1 MSDST
6 TYNLLRGT
14 TGKVYSATLPSNAIY
29 KNIVEFVLDAPH
41 ASGDAFTLS
50 FDVRLSA
57 PGLLYAYLYNPKGN
71 THKTVSINGTF
82 MYGRSIDDGCA
93 KYEAGPEWRHVAIT
107 WEYVEAPVQP
117 VDRIII
123 ARMFGSETAVGT
135 TVEVRNVMLVRGD
148 TPRAWAPAEGEELAG
163 GGGAQMSANLMD
175 GITPMLMHGTTES
188 DGVWHNAGR
197 TSTDGHVDWLLW
209 DLVGQSALAT
219 NQTFRVGLSVK
230 GATANSKYLR
240 PTIGYKDAAG
250 HRNWAVPA
258 PLFVGTSWE
267 RLECTI
273 VIPSGMTPF
282 AFYVA
287 AYGICPETWMTYPT
301 LSYGAAPIV
310 LASAEHT
317 CGGIVRVPLSVCD
330 GIVSMHVSAC
340 QLSTVISTSIN

>member
-1 MSDST
+1 
-6 TYNLLRGT
+6 
-14 TGKVYSATLPSNAIY
+14 
-29 KNIVEFVLDAPH
+29 
-41 ASGDAFTLS
+41 
-50 FDVRLSA
+50 
-57 PGLLYAYLYNPKGN
+57 
-71 THKTVSINGTF
+71 
-82 MYGRSIDDGCA
+82 
-93 KYEAGPEWRHVAIT
+93 
-107 WEYVEAPVQP
+107 
-117 VDRIII
+117 
-123 ARMFGSETAVGT
+123 
-135 TVEVRNVMLVRGD
+135 
-148 TPRAWAPAEGEELAG
+148 
-163 GGGAQMSANLMD
+163 MSANLID
-175 GITPMLMHGTTES
+175 GLTPTLMGGTTES

-197 TSTDGHVDWLLW
+197 TSTDGHVDWLVW

-310 LASAEHT
+310 LASAKHVR
-317 CGGIVRVPLSVCD
+317 GDIVCVPLTVCD
-330 GIVSMHVSAC
+330 SMVHMRVSAC
-340 QLSTVISTSIN
+340 PLSIEIPVVIH